1 MNNKYFWF
9 KVLIQTL
16 AILVTAVFFKGII
29 VDNVLSAF
37 FAAVILGLLN
47 SVLRP
52 LLIFLTLPIT
62 LVSLGFFIFII
73 NAVILKLTAFFI
85 PGFTVQ
91 GFFTSIFGALFIS
104 IVSFLLNILT
114 FKDNSIEVIDLRKR
128 NGNFWE

>member
-1 MNNKYFWF
+1 MDKNYFWF
-9 KVLIQTL
+9 KVLVQTI
-16 AILVTAVFFKGII
+16 AILVTAAFFDGII
-29 VDNVLSAF
+29 VENVISAF
-37 FAAVILGLLN
+37 FAAIILGFLN
-47 SVLRP
+47 AVLRP

-62 LVSLGFFIFII
+62 LFSLGFFIFII

-85 PGFTVQ
+85 PGFIVS

-114 FKDNSIEVIDLRKR
+114 FKDNSIEVIDLKKR

>member
-1 MNNKYFWF
+1 MNNNYFWF

-16 AILVTAVFFKGII
+16 AILVTAAFFKGII
-29 VDNVLSAF
+29 VDNIIAAF
-37 FAAVILGLLN
+37 FAALILGFLN
-47 SVLRP
+47 AVLRP
-52 LLIFLTLPIT
+52 LLIFFTLPLTL
-62 LVSLGFFIFII
+62 LSLGFFIFII

-104 IVSFLLNILT
+104 IVSFILNILT
-114 FKDNSIEVIDLRKR
+114 FKDHSIEVIDLKKR